1 MHEPLSGDRVG
12 SERRRHVLLFA
23 FTADPGRGSE
33 PGAGWT
39 LIRAASRNNDVTAIV
54 RADEHDRIRQ
64 GLTDEVTQRVRLI
77 PIEVP
82 FSKGPSGGALLYYAR
97 YLAWHLKAG
106 LIGRK
111 LEHDVD
117 VAHHATFATDWVP
130 SGAHLLRN
138 TPVVWGP
145 VGGYARFPRQL
156 LRYLGVRGLLRE
168 LARGLLTSI
177 ARRLTVLAVR
187 KRTSLTVC
195 CNEGVAT
202 ALRSMQP
209 QEVEPPVAISSDF
222 GAPGASAVVERDP
235 SPRNGGRRVLF
246 IGRLQ
251 AWKGTF
257 LALNALR
264 HLPPDWTL
272 EVFGDG
278 PDRGRMEAASAREG
292 LLRRVTFRGHASRRE
307 VADGLSRADALLFP
321 SMHDAGGFAVA
332 EAVTL
337 GCPVVC
343 LDVGGPPTLI
353 AGENG
358 VAVPPTADAPRLLAD
373 ALLETSR
380 GPGSDRW
387 RADRLVALVDQW
399 YERVA
404 AT

>member
-1 MHEPLSGDRVG
+1 MKGDRVVPNP
-12 SERRRHVLLFA
+12 SKRRRHVLLFA

-39 LIRAASRNNDVTAIV
+39 LIRAAARNNDVTAIV

-64 GLTDEVTQRVRLI
+64 GLARENTRRVTLI
-77 PIEVP
+77 PLELP
-82 FSKGPSGGALLYYAR
+82 LSWGPSGGAALYYAR

-106 LIGRK
+106 LIGRT
-111 LEHDVD
+111 LEDEID

-130 SGAHLLRN
+130 SGAHLLRA

-145 VGGYARFPRQL
+145 VGGYARFPRRL
-156 LRYLGVRGLLRE
+156 LRYLGIRGLLRE
-168 LARGLLTSI
+168 LARGLLTGL
-177 ARRLTVLAVR
+177 ARKLTVLAVR

-195 CNEGVAT
+195 CNHGVAT
-202 ALRSMQP
+202 ALRAMQP
-209 QEVEPPVAISSDF
+209 QTVEPPVAISADF
-222 GAPGASAVVERDP
+222 GTGGAPTNGEGNEPAP
-235 SPRNGGRRVLF
+235 NGGRHVLF

-251 AWKGTF
+251 AWKGTL

-264 HLPPDWTL
+264 HLPASWTL
-272 EVFGDG
+272 EVFGEG
-278 PDRGRMEAASAREG
+278 PDRGRMESAIARHG
-292 LLRRVTFRGHASRRE
+292 LDRRVTLRGHASRRE
-307 VADGLSRADALLFP
+307 VAEGLSRADALLFP

-358 VAVPPTADAPRLLAD
+358 VAVPPTADAPRLLAE

-387 RADRLVALVDQW
+387 RAERLVALVDRW
-399 YERVA
+399 YGEVTAR
-404 AT
+404 